1 MELGNWAISTAVQIV
16 EVLIDGH
23 TLNHGYWNL
32 ILNGLGRHRRTKYMI
47 EAVNGGNP
55 KNCHIFIRTVTRIY
69 IDCNNQHLS
78 TIQGGAA

>member
-32 ILNGLGRHRRTKYMI
+32 ILNGLG
-47 EAVNGGNP
+47 
-55 KNCHIFIRTVTRIY
+55 
-69 IDCNNQHLS
+69 
-78 TIQGGAA
+78 

>member
-23 TLNHGYWNL
+23 ILNHGYWNL
-32 ILNGLGRHRRTKYMI
+32 ILNGLGWHRRTKYMI

-55 KNCHIFIRTVTRIY
+55 KNCHIFIRTVT
-69 IDCNNQHLS
+69 
-78 TIQGGAA
+78 